1 MTIALPRPAPGT
13 GVRAPRPHPP
23 SGPLVA
29 QLISFCGV
37 GTAATALQAA
47 LYLPLRSA
55 LDPLSA
61 NLVAMVISTVVSI
74 EGNRRLTFGRH
85 AHRGLAR
92 QYAGSIAVFLLGLAL
107 GSLLLGLLGR
117 CVPGAGTGVELAVL
131 IGTDAVV
138 GLVKFAALRAWVFP
152 ADRPAR
158 VATGA
163 EH

>member
-1 MTIALPRPAPGT
+1 MTIALSRPAPGT
-13 GVRAPRPHPP
+13 VARPPRPHPRP
-23 SGPLVA
+23 GPLVT
-29 QLISFCGV
+29 QLVSFCGV

-47 LYLPLRSA
+47 LYLPLRSE
-55 LDPLSA
+55 LGPLSA

-85 AHRGLAR
+85 AHRGLTR
-92 QYAGSIAVFLLGLAL
+92 QYAGSVAVFLVGLAL

-117 CVPGAGTGVELAVL
+117 CVPAAGTGVELAVL

-138 GLVKFAALRAWVFP
+138 GLAKFAALRSWVFP

-158 VATGA
+158 VTTGA